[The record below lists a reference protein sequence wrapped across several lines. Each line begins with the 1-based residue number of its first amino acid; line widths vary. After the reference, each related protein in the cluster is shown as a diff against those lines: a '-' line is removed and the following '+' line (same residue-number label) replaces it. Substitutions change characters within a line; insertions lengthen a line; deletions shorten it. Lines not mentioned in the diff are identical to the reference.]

1 MLDFATQNLLG
12 GQEMEILQMV
22 VVIAV
27 LVMLVKPLGTYVYHV
42 FSNVEN
48 RLDKIFGPLERLIY
62 KLIGLKQ
69 RAGMSWKKYAF
80 SFIVTNIVLV
90 AVSYFILRIQK
101 VLPFNP
107 SGIDN
112 MESTLSFNTVISFM
126 TNTNLQHY
134 SGETGLT
141 YFTQMAVITMMMF
154 TSAATGFSVAIAFIR
169 GITSK
174 GTTIGN
180 FFEDFV
186 KAHTRIFLP
195 ISFIITLVLVA
206 LQVPQTLDPT
216 LTLKTLEGAMQQV
229 AIGPVA
235 SLESIKHLGTNGG
248 GFFGVNSAHPFENP
262 NPMTNVIEILSMWAL
277 PAALTYTFG
286 LFAKNKKQGWVIFT
300 AMLCM
305 FLAFLTTVYVS
316 EKAGNPVM
324 NNLGIDVSQGS
335 MEGKEVRFGI
345 AQSTLFT
352 AVTTAAT
359 TGTVNN
365 MHDTLTPIGGLVP
378 LAEMMLNVVFGGKGV
393 GLINML
399 MYAIMAVFICG
410 LMVGRTPEFLGRKI
424 EPREMKLIA
433 IAILAHPLIILG
445 PTALA
450 LMLDIGKVAISN
462 PGYHGITQVLYEYT
476 SSAANN
482 GSGFEGLGDNTPFWN
497 ISTGI
502 VMLLGRYVSIIAMLG
517 VAGSLVQKQRVPET
531 IGTFRTDNVLFVGLL
546 IGTVLLIGALTFLP
560 AIVLGPI
567 AEHLTLR

>member
-1 MLDFATQNLLG
+1 MD
-12 GQEMEILQMV
+12 ILQLLI
-22 VVIAV
+22 VIAV
-27 LVMLVKPLGTYVYHV
+27 LVLLVKPLGTYVYHV
-42 FSNVEN
+42 FSNEHN
-48 RLDKIFGPLERLIY
+48 RLDKVFGGTERFIF
-62 KLIGLKQ
+62 KLIGLKK
-69 RAGMSWKKYAF
+69 REGMSWKIYALSFVATNLILVAF
-80 SFIVTNIVLV
+80 SYL
-90 AVSYFILRIQK
+90 ILRFQNA
-101 VLPFNP
+101 LPFNP
-107 SGIDN
+107 NGMAA
-112 MESTLSFNTVISFM
+112 MEPTLTFNTVISFI

-134 SGETGLT
+134 SGESALS
-141 YFTQMAVITMMMF
+141 YFSQMAVIMMMMF
-154 TSAATGFSVAIAFIR
+154 TSAATGFSVAIAFVR

-216 LTLKTLEGAMQQV
+216 FTIKTLEGAMQQI

-262 NPMTNVIEILSMWAL
+262 NPLTNVIQILSMWAL
-277 PAALTYTFG
+277 PASLPYAFG
-286 LFAKNKKQGWVIFT
+286 LFAKNKKQGWVVFS
-300 AMLCM
+300 AMMCL
-305 FLAFLTTVYVS
+305 FLVFLSLAYTS
-316 EKAGNPVM
+316 EKTGNPAM
-324 NNLGIDVSQGS
+324 SALGIDATQGS

-345 AQSTLFT
+345 AQSALFT
-352 AVTTAAT
+352 TVTAAAT

-365 MHDTLTPIGGLVP
+365 MHDTLTPLGGLVP

-399 MYAIMAVFICG
+399 MYAILAVFICG
-410 LMVGRTPEFLGRKI
+410 LMVGRTPEFLGRKV

-433 IAILAHPLIILG
+433 IAILVHPFIILV
-445 PTALA
+445 PTAIAFMTDL
-450 LMLDIGKVAISN
+450 GHGAITN
-462 PGYHGITQVLYEYT
+462 PGFHGISQVLYEYT

-497 ISTGI
+497 ISTGL
-502 VMLLGRYVSIIAMLG
+502 VMLTGRYISMIAMLA
-517 VAGSLVQKQRVPET
+517 VAGSLVRKQPVPET
-531 IGTFRTDNVLFVGLL
+531 IGTFRTDNGLFTILL

-560 AIVLGPI
+560 VIVLGPV
-567 AEHLTLR
+567 AEYLTLR